1 MLKDAVLNWIFT
13 SARVARTERVAET
26 FRLIDLEMETIWRA
40 GDKLQIETGFFD
52 LRTYT
57 PLMTAPHRLRLLTY
71 LHGNGP
77 GSQWAASVKA
87 GAQIRVKGPA
97 RSVEIYEEGGGA
109 FFGDETSFAVASHTG
124 CEKFVFEVDC
134 LEDARAALD
143 AVEIGKAT
151 LIEKERDG
159 AHLERCAT
167 ALGNEARYLVG
178 NAQSIRTVR
187 SLLADRSQVRTKA
200 YWSPGKKGFD

>member
-1 MLKDAVLNWIFT
+1 MLKDAVLNLLFT
-13 SARVARTERVAET
+13 SARVARAERVAET

-77 GSQWAASVKA
+77 GSQWAASVKE
-87 GAQIRVKGPA
+87 GAQIRVRGPQ
-97 RSVEIYEEGGGA
+97 RSIEIYEDDGGA
-109 FFGDETSFAVASHTG
+109 FFGDETSFAMASHTG
-124 CEKFVFEVDC
+124 CKRFVFEVDSI
-134 LEDARAALD
+134 EESRAALD
-143 AVEIGKAT
+143 AIELGSAT
-151 LIEKERDG
+151 LIEKKAD
-159 AHLERCAT
+159 ASHLEECAEF
-167 ALGNEARYLVG
+167 LGTNARYLVG
-178 NAQSIRTVR
+178 NAQSLRTLRKILPETSGVKI
-187 SLLADRSQVRTKA
+187 KA